1 MYNMFRRI
9 REKLEKQTVH
19 MHGRVD
25 ITVSCSLSNE
35 TPDTFL
41 SFSFGF
47 AEMMIHIVNTN
58 QSLLVQNKQ
67 NHLIVKSLIYAQP
80 AYILYLNC

>member
-1 MYNMFRRI
+1 
-9 REKLEKQTVH
+9 

-47 AEMMIHIVNTN
+47 AEMMTHIVNTN

-67 NHLIVKSLIYAQP
+67 NHLSEVTDLCSANLHIVFKL
-80 AYILYLNC
+80 LNIKNTHTKT